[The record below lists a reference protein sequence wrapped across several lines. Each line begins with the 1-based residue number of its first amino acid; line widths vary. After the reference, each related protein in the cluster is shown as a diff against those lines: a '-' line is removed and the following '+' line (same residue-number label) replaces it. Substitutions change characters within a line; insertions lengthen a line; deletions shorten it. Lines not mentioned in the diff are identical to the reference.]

1 MKPAWAETRQTYP
14 LLLMAPE
21 SSSQLW
27 NGGEEAEEAEE
38 AEGEEDW
45 DVLLIRQGVCP
56 REICYDFL
64 FFLLRRLLFFF
75 FFVE

>member
-21 SSSQLW
+21 SSSQLG
-27 NGGEEAEEAEE
+27 NGGEEAEE

-45 DVLLIRQGVCP
+45 DVPLIRQGVCP
-56 REICYDFL
+56 RENCYDFL
-64 FFLLRRLLFFF
+64 LFLLRRLLFFF
-75 FFVE
+75 FFC